1 MTVMKKVLF
10 FALLAGALA
19 ACEKVDT
26 TVKEYDPVAVPLEDV
41 ARILAALPVGSEQ
54 WNEVHA
60 AVQASTGNG
69 YDSEYTLKN
78 LFTRPGTGV
87 GAAPEAKAAGNDYA
101 KPLREWIGDYVQN
114 LFAATKASETGE
126 VSRSGYNSAQE
137 YLNAL
142 TKSDIQI
149 YWPFEDRWD
158 GSEPP
163 VITFDPDDGSSKN
176 VGYLRENGIVRE
188 ILVDENTALERPVWV
203 VNRNDD
209 AAYKTLEVLRRENP
223 DWGQGGTIRLK
234 GESDEAPVH
243 TLVLKEFTAKRN
255 FDAWFAG
262 ASEFFVKIGCLEEF
276 TASTEAEMLLY
287 SPTVTDFMVVVKRGQ
302 VGTPVPFNA
311 VLVSDWTDQLENCA
325 FLITEDDGGTRTT
338 WKCSAMVKINS
349 KSYGFDIN
357 IPFNTRDDIVWRGQL
372 SRRFF
377 EANTDVTGH
386 FGDVD
391 LIFEII

>member
-1 MTVMKKVLF
+1 MTVMKKVLY

-142 TKSDIQI
+142 TESDIQI

-158 GSEPP
+158 GSEAP

-302 VGTPVPFNA
+302 VGTAVPFNA

-391 LIFEII
+391 LVFEII

>member
-1 MTVMKKVLF
+1 MTVMKKVLY

-60 AVQASTGNG
+60 AVQASTENG

-87 GAAPEAKAAGNDYA
+87 GAAPEAKAAGNEYL
-101 KPLREWIGDYVQN
+101 KPMREWIGDYVEQ

-142 TKSDIQI
+142 TESDIQI

-158 GSEPP
+158 GSEAP

-302 VGTPVPFNA
+302 VGTAVPFNA

-377 EANTDVTGH
+377 EANTGVTGH

-391 LIFEII
+391 LVFEII

>member
-1 MTVMKKVLF
+1 MTVMKKVLY

-142 TKSDIQI
+142 TESDIQI

-223 DWGQGGTIRLK
+223 DWGQEGVYRQTELRRLVRGGK
-234 GESDEAPVH
+234 
-243 TLVLKEFTAKRN
+243 
-255 FDAWFAG
+255 
-262 ASEFFVKIGCLEEF
+262 
-276 TASTEAEMLLY
+276 
-287 SPTVTDFMVVVKRGQ
+287 
-302 VGTPVPFNA
+302 
-311 VLVSDWTDQLENCA
+311 
-325 FLITEDDGGTRTT
+325 
-338 WKCSAMVKINS
+338 
-349 KSYGFDIN
+349 
-357 IPFNTRDDIVWRGQL
+357 
-372 SRRFF
+372 
-377 EANTDVTGH
+377 
-386 FGDVD
+386 
-391 LIFEII
+391 

>member
-1 MTVMKKVLF
+1 MTVMKKVLY

-142 TKSDIQI
+142 TESDIQI

-223 DWGQGGTIRLK
+223 DWGQGGT
-234 GESDEAPVH
+234 
-243 TLVLKEFTAKRN
+243 KEFTAKRN

-391 LIFEII
+391 LVFEII

>member
-1 MTVMKKVLF
+1 M
-10 FALLAGALA
+10 LAGSLA

-41 ARILAALPVGSEQ
+41 ARILAALPVGSDQ
-54 WNEVHA
+54 WNEVHT
-60 AVQASTGNG
+60 AVLASTGNG
-69 YDSEYTLKN
+69 YDSEYTLKD
-78 LFTRPGTGV
+78 LFTRPGSGV
-87 GAAPEAKAAGNDYA
+87 GAPPEGKASGNNYA
-101 KPLREWIGDYVQN
+101 KPLRDWIGDYVQN
-114 LFAATKASETGE
+114 LFASTKASETGE

-137 YLNAL
+137 YLKAL
-142 TKSDIQI
+142 TESDIQI

-176 VGYLRENGIVRE
+176 VGYLRENGTVRE
-188 ILVDENTALERPVWV
+188 ILVDEQMAMERPVWV

-209 AAYKTLEVLRRENP
+209 AAYKSLDVLRRENP
-223 DWGQGGTIRLK
+223 GWGQGGTIRLK
-234 GESDEAPVH
+234 GEEGGQDPVH
-243 TLVLKEFTAKRN
+243 TLILKEFTAKRQ
-255 FDAWFAG
+255 FDPWFAG
-262 ASEFFVKIGCLEEF
+262 ASEFFVKIGSLDEF
-276 TASTEAEMLLY
+276 TASTEAEMQLY

-302 VGTPVPFNA
+302 VGTAVPFNA

-338 WKCSAMVKINS
+338 WKCSATVKINS

-377 EANTDVTGH
+377 ESNSNVTGH

-391 LIFEII
+391 LVFEII

>member
-1 MTVMKKVLF
+1 MTVMKKVLY

-142 TKSDIQI
+142 TESDIQI

-158 GSEPP
+158 GSEAP

-223 DWGQGGTIRLK
+223 DWGQG
-234 GESDEAPVH
+234 
-243 TLVLKEFTAKRN
+243 KEFTAKRN

-391 LIFEII
+391 LVFEII

>member
-142 TKSDIQI
+142 TESDIQI

-302 VGTPVPFNA
+302 VGAPVPFNA

-391 LIFEII
+391 LVFEII

>member
-1 MTVMKKVLF
+1 MTVMKKVLY

-142 TKSDIQI
+142 TESDIQI

-234 GESDEAPVH
+234 G
-243 TLVLKEFTAKRN
+243 
-255 FDAWFAG
+255 AWFAG

-391 LIFEII
+391 LVFEII